1 MGKKRNKAKKQKF
14 IAKISRDGKI
24 SKKEGQK
31 AAKKGVSLSKIQ
43 NRRISEFR
51 DAQRAYK
58 ERAEER
64 RPTRAAPTFEPLK
77 IKRGAERADFARQMR
92 DYEQRGGG
100 RTRGGRARGGRGGRG
115 RDGGGRD
122 TVPTNQYQSEIDA
135 ILNGGSNLDGGSDQS
150 VTTPGAPDPNQGF
163 LDTISSLE
171 QTIADLNSN
180 APDYAAEFEAMR
192 AEQTRMMEEMYA
204 RQAEA
209 ERQRELAFRTS
220 QENTARGGMTP
231 DFRIGARS
239 PRDQF
244 GTSGFVRRPRRLPA
258 VVAQG
263 ISAGLAAH
271 NANPNTAQARGLNLA
286 AINRA
291 PAGYSKV

>member
-115 RDGGGRD
+115 RD

-150 VTTPGAPDPNQGF
+150 VTTPGAPDPNQGY
-163 LDTISSLE
+163 LDA
-171 QTIADLNSN
+171 IADLENTIAGLSFEM
-180 APDYAAEFEAMR
+180 PDYGAELEAMR

-244 GTSGFVRRPRRLPA
+244 GTSGFVRRPRRRPA

-263 ISAGLAAH
+263 ISAALAAH
-271 NANPNTAQARGLNLA
+271 NANPNTAQARGINLA